1 MFDSQWNE
9 KKASFIRHHFKF
21 FAFFKLVKLFD
32 LRLQYT
38 GKNPHFFC
46 LFLFSTANI
55 LVFNFRDWSSIL
67 SEKKKEKAVL
77 IFALTKFLIML
88 EMTGYILTVCL
99 NQIFLHFKTFSGMLF
114 DSHGKN
120 VLLDNA
126 LWFFLDKKTSVSK
139 ISSFKSRFG
148 ETKNFSAKALS
159 DCQ

>member
-9 KKASFIRHHFKF
+9 KKASFIWHHFKF
-21 FAFFKLVKLFD
+21 FAFFKLVKFFD

-55 LVFNFRDWSSIL
+55 LVFNFRDLSSIL
-67 SEKKKEKAVL
+67 SEKKEKAVL